1 MAGIVTG
8 ALVAIARIAGETAP
22 LIFTVLG
29 NQFWSTNL
37 GEPIAALPLTIYEY
51 AKSPYD
57 DWHAKAWAGSLV
69 LIFLVLVLSLVA
81 RAVTRGR
88 HTGGD

>member
-1 MAGIVTG
+1 MVLRPAKLHRQVGG
-8 ALVAIARIAGETAP
+8 IAG
-22 LIFTVLG
+22 LG
-29 NQFWSTNL
+29 EQPCGNVVDDL

-57 DWHAKAWAGSLV
+57 EWHAKAWAGSLV
-69 LIFLVLVLSLVA
+69 LIALVLALSLVA